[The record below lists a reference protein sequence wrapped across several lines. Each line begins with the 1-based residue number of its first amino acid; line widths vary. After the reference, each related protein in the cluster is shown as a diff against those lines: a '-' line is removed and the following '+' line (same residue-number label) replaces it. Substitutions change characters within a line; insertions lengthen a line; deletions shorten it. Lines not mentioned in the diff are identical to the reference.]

1 VKERAGAIGG
11 IGALAFWLVVTVGWW
26 ALALWPLP
34 DQPPEWLERTRAV
47 CFNTQESGLPD
58 ASGWLLLIG
67 QPIAVLATLLVI
79 WARPVRAGLQALA
92 GARAGRA
99 LLAATVVAVIVGV
112 GAAAVRVVSASARS
126 VAQLPAGSLPPETYP
141 RLDREAPALGLVD
154 QRGQTLDLAQLRGRP
169 VLVTFAFG
177 HCETVCPLVV
187 RQALESRSL
196 ERERVGD
203 DDSRVPRLVV
213 VTLDPWRDTP
223 ARLHHVARH
232 WKLADE
238 DFVLSGE
245 VGEVNS
251 VLDAWNVARERDP
264 ATGNVV
270 HPALVYVLDA
280 SGRIAYAANGEPAT
294 LAELLRRL

>member
-1 VKERAGAIGG
+1 VKERTGAIGG
-11 IGALAFWLVVTVGWW
+11 VAALAFWLVVTVGWW

-67 QPIAVLATLLVI
+67 QPIAVLATLLAI
-79 WARPVRAGLQALA
+79 WARPVRAGLRALA
-92 GARAGRA
+92 SARAGQA
-99 LLAATVVAVIVGV
+99 LLAATVAGVIVGV
-112 GAAAVRVVSASARS
+112 GAATARVVSASARS
-126 VAQLPAGSLPPETYP
+126 AAELPAAGLPPETYP
-141 RLDREAPALGLVD
+141 RLDREAPELGLID
-154 QRGQTLDLAQLRGRP
+154 QHGQTLDLAQLRGRP
-169 VLVTFAFG
+169 ALVTFAFG

-196 ERERVGD
+196 ERERVGS

-213 VTLDPWRDTP
+213 ITLDPWRDTP

-251 VLDAWNVARERDP
+251 GLDAWNVARERDP
-264 ATGNVV
+264 ATGDVV

-280 SGRIAYAANGEPAT
+280 SGRIAYATNGEAAT
-294 LAELLRRL
+294 VAELLRRL